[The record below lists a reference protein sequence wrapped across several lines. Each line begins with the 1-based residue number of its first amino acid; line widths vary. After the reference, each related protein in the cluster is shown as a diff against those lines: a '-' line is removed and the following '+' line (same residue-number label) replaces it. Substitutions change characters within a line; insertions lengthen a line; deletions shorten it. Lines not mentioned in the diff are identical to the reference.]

1 MNSKRLRKIIS
12 AALVLFIMTA
22 TVFADAA
29 GAAGGSRD
37 SGECG
42 R

>member
-1 MNSKRLRKIIS
+1 MVSKSLRKIIS
-12 AALVLFIMTA
+12 AAPVLFVMTA

-29 GAAGGSRD
+29 GAAGASRD

-42 R
+42 S